1 MKFIVSILL
10 TALLSF
16 AIGFYMGWWSIAL
29 AAFTVSA
36 FIRQKPAIAWLSG
49 FLGIFLLWAVLAMW
63 IDVKNQ
69 GILAEKIAT
78 LFPLGGSVALLILIT
93 ALIGSL
99 VGGFA
104 ALTGSY
110 IRAKRLKA

>member
-16 AIGFYMGWWSIAL
+16 AIGFYMSWWSIAL
-29 AAFTVSA
+29 AAFVVAA
-36 FIRQKPAIAWLSG
+36 FIRQGPGRAWLSG
-49 FLGIFLLWAVLAMW
+49 FLGVFLLWAVIAMW

-69 GILAEKIAT
+69 GILAERIAT
-78 LFPLGGSVALLILIT
+78 LFPLGGSVAMLILIT

-110 IRAKRLKA
+110 IRKR